1 VEVIGDAMT
10 NTGNDLRAQE
20 TPPSGSEPHG
30 ADAAH
35 GDGEPHDEA
44 EPHGIADH
52 AMDPGH
58 EHDDHGHM
66 DVPLAPVDWAQWGA
80 GAFGVALGLIMWFCF
95 AFATS

>member
-1 VEVIGDAMT
+1 VIGDAMT
-10 NTGNDLRAQE
+10 NTGDDLRAQE
-20 TPPSGSEPHG
+20 TPPSGSEPNA

-35 GDGEPHDEA
+35 GAGEPHDGA
-44 EPHGIADH
+44 EPHGTGDH

-66 DVPLAPVDWAQWGA
+66 DMPLGPVDWVQWGA
-80 GAFGVALGLIMWFCF
+80 GAFGVALGLVMWFCF